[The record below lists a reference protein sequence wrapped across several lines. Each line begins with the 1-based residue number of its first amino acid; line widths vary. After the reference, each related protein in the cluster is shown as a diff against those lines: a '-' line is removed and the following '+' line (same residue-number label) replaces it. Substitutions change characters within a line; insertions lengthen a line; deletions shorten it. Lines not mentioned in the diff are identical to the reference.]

1 MRKKNTLASRQ
12 SKDTKRTGTG
22 TFNKEDFCQKAE
34 DFLEKLRNIRNK
46 MYVIKLMLCYKALIK
61 YV

>member
-34 DFLEKLRNIRNK
+34 DFLEKLEKHKKQNVCN
-46 MYVIKLMLCYKALIK
+46 
-61 YV
+61 